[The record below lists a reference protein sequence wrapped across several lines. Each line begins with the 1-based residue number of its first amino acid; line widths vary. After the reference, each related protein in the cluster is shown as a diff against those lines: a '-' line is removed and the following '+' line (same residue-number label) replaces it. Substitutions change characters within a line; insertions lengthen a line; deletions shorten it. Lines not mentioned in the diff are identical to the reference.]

1 MELARMF
8 ATLGFKV
15 DQTGLNSFEGA
26 LRSLRSTAA
35 KLNAELKPIGTQLDV
50 LKKKAS
56 NLNKVLSQ
64 DVKTKKLGSNTQES
78 YSRLAKYVERVNE
91 ANEGVTKHA
100 PTLITSLENI
110 RAAVHKG
117 ANAWERYAKN
127 INAAKEDM
135 RTFKQS
141 ISDLRRGT
149 GNVNVRNQYYG
160 GGQGGASRLPSQ
172 PQQAQ
177 ESNSLTMLGA
187 LGGGIKGFF
196 RSMSPATALAGGT
209 VSAGF
214 AFKEIVQAGREVQKM
229 QIVMKM
235 ASKDTA
241 DWNRNLKFVND
252 TAKEMGVSYVEFG
265 QAFAKMLSATKD
277 IKESVLSQ
285 NQKETM
291 FKDLSAYM
299 VAIGSSA
306 DDQKGIFR
314 ALTQMFTK
322 GKVQAEEMLQMA
334 ERGVPAAIEIKKA
347 AMEGLKM
354 TEAQFNKAQQEGKLD
369 PTKLLPIMAKALGDI
384 ARKSGAY
391 DMAINSSV
399 AAQQRLTDAWKKFA
413 HQISQGGLDQALGRV
428 FNGLAAIL
436 EKSAPFVKFLINVA
450 SGAIDVAKGFLQAVV
465 GLIKFLDGVNLLVPA
480 IAVMII
486 NMIRAKAAALLA
498 AGATT
503 TYGAAAALAAKNI
516 AKLTLKLGALLIAF
530 KAFSDI
536 AEANN
541 GVVNWVTTARAA
553 FELLFVTLDIYVAKM
568 KLMWQLTSSAPKNW
582 WDTFTGKTKTT
593 SFAGFIDSN
602 GMYQEYGKTPVGIKR
617 PEGFSAPNVI
627 PQNFRNWGSLG
638 SNNQSAIINL
648 NVDGDQIGSQKINL
662 GQSQHVRF
670 GAP

>member
-1 MELARMF
+1 MEIARMF

-56 NLNKVLSQ
+56 NLNQVLNQ
-64 DVKTKKLGSNTQES
+64 DVKSKKLGSNTQES

-91 ANEGVTKHA
+91 ANEGVTRHA
-100 PTLITSLENI
+100 PKLIESLANI
-110 RAAVHKG
+110 RTAVHKG

-160 GGQGGASRLPSQ
+160 GQGGASRLPSQ

-177 ESNSLTMLGA
+177 ESNSLMMLGA

-196 RSMSPATALAGGT
+196 RSMTPATALAGGA
-209 VSAGF
+209 VSTGF

-235 ASKDTA
+235 ASKDIA

-369 PTKLLPIMAKALGDI
+369 PTKLLPLMAKALGDL

-391 DMAINSSV
+391 DLAVNSST
-399 AAQQRLTDAWKKFA
+399 AAQQRLTDAWAKFS
-413 HQISQGGLDQALGRV
+413 HQIMQGGLDQALGRV

-436 EKSAPFVKFLINVA
+436 EQSAPFVKFLVNAA

-480 IAVMII
+480 IVVMII
-486 NMIRAKAAALLA
+486 NMIRARASALLA

-516 AKLTLKLGALLIAF
+516 AKMTAKLGALLIAF

-593 SFAGFIDSN
+593 SFAGFVDSN
-602 GMYQEYGKTPVGIKR
+602 GIYQEYGKVPKDIKR
-617 PEGFSAPNVI
+617 PKEFTLPNVM
-627 PQNFRNWGSLG
+627 PTNKLNNWGSLG
-638 SNNQSAIINL
+638 NMQSSIVNL
-648 NVDGDQIGSQKINL
+648 YVDGDQIGSQKINY
-662 GQSQHVRF
+662 GGVQDVRF
-670 GAP
+670 PMG